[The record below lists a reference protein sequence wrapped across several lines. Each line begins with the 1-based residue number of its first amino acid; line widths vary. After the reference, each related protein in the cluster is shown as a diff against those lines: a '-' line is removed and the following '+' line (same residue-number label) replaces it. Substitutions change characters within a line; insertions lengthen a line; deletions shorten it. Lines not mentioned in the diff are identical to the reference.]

1 VPARRQL
8 FHATEPAP
16 ARPILLRRRD
26 LTGEHRACE
35 ARHILVRDSEAKR
48 QRRKSGMMS
57 TKEEARAALEAELF
71 ALKLTKPMA
80 LPEKWA
86 FCESAHRRFAL
97 QSKTDRLRLIIEWV
111 DSWQALWLRRS

>member
-1 VPARRQL
+1 
-8 FHATEPAP
+8 
-16 ARPILLRRRD
+16 
-26 LTGEHRACE
+26 
-35 ARHILVRDSEAKR
+35 
-48 QRRKSGMMS
+48 MML

-86 FCESAHRRFAL
+86 FCESAHCRVVL
-97 QSKTDRLRLIIEWV
+97 QSKKDGRGPIIEWV